1 MLEKLKTPIAC
12 TKLGLG
18 FNIFLLIL
26 KLFGGIWGQ
35 SQALL
40 ADALNSLLDIVA
52 NIVVWLGIRISERP
66 PDRDHPY
73 GHGNADN
80 LAAIFVA
87 IVLFITGA
95 YIGRES
101 LHTIIDKSYATP
113 NIIATIA
120 AIVTILIKFSLYR
133 FTVKIGRE
141 YRSPAVIANAQD
153 HRSDVLISLGA
164 LIGIVMAQTGYPIL
178 DPLAGIYIAF
188 SILRQSVKILRENIG
203 TLMVSS
209 PGLAFEKEL
218 KEHILK
224 LGEVKKVT
232 WIKGRAVGSG
242 YYIDAAVSVCGD
254 LTVSRGHEIAHD
266 IGASVK
272 KAFPTVF
279 DVLVHIEPYSSS
291 DLQIRN

>member
-1 MLEKLKTPIAC
+1 LLEKLKTPIAC

-26 KLFGGIWGQ
+26 KLVGGIWGR

-52 NIVVWLGIRISERP
+52 NIVVWLGIKIAERP
-66 PDRDHPY
+66 PDREHPY

-95 YIGRES
+95 YIGREAFS
-101 LHTIIDKSYATP
+101 TIIEKNYATP
-113 NIIATIA
+113 NIIATLA
-120 AIVTILIKFSLYR
+120 AIITILIKLSLYR

-164 LIGIVMAQTGYPIL
+164 LIGIIVAQLGYPIL
-178 DPLAGIYIAF
+178 DPIAGLYIAI
-188 SILRQSVKILRENIG
+188 SILRQSVKILRENVG

-209 PGLAFEKEL
+209 PGSDLEKEL
-218 KEHILK
+218 KEYISNLS
-224 LGEVKKVT
+224 EVQKVA

-242 YYIDAAVSVCGD
+242 YYIDAAICVRGD
-254 LTVSRGHEIAHD
+254 MTVSRGHEIAHD
-266 IGASVK
+266 IGTAVK
-272 KAFPTVF
+272 AAFPTIL
-279 DVLVHIEPYSSS
+279 DVLVHIEPDS
-291 DLQIRN
+291 DY

>member
-1 MLEKLKTPIAC
+1 MLEKFKTPIAC

-40 ADALNSLLDIVA
+40 ADAVNSLLDIVA

-87 IVLFITGA
+87 VVLFITGA
-95 YIGRES
+95 YIGREAFN
-101 LHTIIDKSYATP
+101 TIIDKSYATP
-113 NIIATIA
+113 NEMATAA
-120 AIVTILIKFSLYR
+120 AIITIIIKLSLYKY
-133 FTVKIGRE
+133 TMKIGRE
-141 YRSPAVIANAQD
+141 YRSPAVIANAHD

-164 LIGIVMAQTGYPIL
+164 LIGIVVAQIGYPIL
-178 DPLAGIYIAF
+178 DPIAGLYIAF
-188 SILRQSVKILRENIG
+188 SIILQSVKILRENVG

-218 KEHILK
+218 KEHISK
-224 LGEVKKVT
+224 IGEVKKVS

-242 YYIDAAVSVCGD
+242 YYIDAAVCVRGD
-254 LTVSRGHEIAHD
+254 LTVSQGHDIAHN

-272 KAFPTVF
+272 KAFPTIL
-279 DVLVHIEPYSSS
+279 DVLVHIEPPSSS
-291 DLQIRN
+291 DQRS

>member
-1 MLEKLKTPIAC
+1 
-12 TKLGLG
+12 
-18 FNIFLLIL
+18 
-26 KLFGGIWGQ
+26 LFGGIWGR

-40 ADALNSLLDIVA
+40 ADAINSLLDIVA
-52 NIVVWLGIRISERP
+52 NIVVWFGIKISERP
-66 PDRDHPY
+66 PDREHPY

-87 IVLFITGA
+87 IVLFLTGA
-95 YIGRES
+95 YIGREAFS
-101 LHTIIDKSYATP
+101 TIIDKSYATP
-113 NIIATIA
+113 NIMATAA
-120 AIVTILIKFSLYR
+120 AIITILIKFSLYK

-164 LIGIVMAQTGYPIL
+164 LIGIVVAQIGFPIL
-178 DPLAGIYIAF
+178 DPLAGIYIAI
-188 SILRQSVKILRENIG
+188 SILRQSVKIIRENIS

-218 KEHILK
+218 KEYISNLD
-224 LGEVKKVT
+224 EVKKVT

-242 YYIDAAVSVCGD
+242 YYIDAAVCVRGD
-254 LTVSRGHEIAHD
+254 LTVSQGHDIAHD

-272 KAFPTVF
+272 TAFPTVH
-279 DVLVHIEPYSSS
+279 DVLVHIEPYCET
-291 DLQIRN
+291 